1 MSLRFARPAI
11 ARFSAIAGL
20 ILLPAMLAAQEGALT
35 TDVLDRFVTAH
46 DRERELLVE
55 TEPKIAEIEER
66 IRKFR
71 ECKTAFEAAGS
82 MTSSRLGGLAARAGM
97 RARCGANS
105 EGDIAKEKKQLT
117 DKATADAAVASGFTV
132 PQFGRLR
139 TRLERIYAND
149 DRAGLSAPEVVA
161 VDSRAARFANVFGGS
176 GATSADARAVA
187 DAMASL
193 GVAMGG
199 AAGARTMPGQWTAD
213 LSWMYVNSMFAMMYG
228 TGANVF
234 DKPYLPGQWTRW
246 EMQGDDDESKQMV
259 ERAFLMATADGG
271 EWWRFKS
278 ISTSRERNRVV
289 ADTVILEGLFKRMS
303 EGTQQLVR
311 MRGKMPGET
320 EANEMLVPQNMSTLS
335 TWGMFGARPTP
346 ESVAGATV
354 GTESIRTPAGS
365 FTAKRV
371 RFGSPDGRQE
381 WWTTDQV
388 PGGWVKYR
396 VSESDTEVS
405 FVMELV
411 AHGTGAKS
419 ELGVR

>member
-1 MSLRFARPAI
+1 MRALRRFALLLMCLTI
-11 ARFSAIAGL
+11 ATAPLS
-20 ILLPAMLAAQEGALT
+20 AQETLS

-46 DRERELLVE
+46 DRERELLTE
-55 TEPKIAEIEER
+55 AEPKLAEIEER

-82 MTSSRLGGLAARAGM
+82 MSGSRLGGLAARAGI

-105 EGDIAKEKKQLT
+105 EADIAKEKKQTT
-117 DKATADAAVASGFTV
+117 DKATSDAATASGFTV
-132 PQFGRLR
+132 TSYSRLR
-139 TRLERIYAND
+139 TRLERIYANG
-149 DRAGLSAPEVVA
+149 DRAGLSAPEIEA

-176 GATSADARAVA
+176 GVTSADARAVA

-193 GVAMGG
+193 GAAMGG
-199 AAGARTMPGQWTAD
+199 AAGARVMPGQWTAD
-213 LSWMYVNSMFAMMYG
+213 ASWMYVSHMFAMMYG

-234 DKPYLPGQWTRW
+234 DKPYQPGQWTRW
-246 EMQGDDDESKQMV
+246 QMQGEDEDDKQTV

-278 ISTSRERNRVV
+278 ITTSREGNRTV
-289 ADTVILEGLFKRMS
+289 ADTVVLEGLFKRMS

-311 MRGKMPGET
+311 MRGKMPGEA
-320 EANEMLVPQNMSTLS
+320 EANEMMVPQNMSTVN
-335 TWGMFGARPTP
+335 TWGMFGTRPTP
-346 ESVAGATV
+346 ESVEGATV
-354 GTESIRTPAGS
+354 GTETIRTPAGS

-371 RFGSPDGRQE
+371 RFGSPGGRQE

-396 VSESDTEVS
+396 VSESDTQVNY
-405 FVMELV
+405 VMELI